1 MIRGKLVFKS
11 NGFNKTGFMNF
22 LKVKSQLILGQNSG
36 HTGGSFFFTRIVSP
50 TIPKFRIYRR
60 VFLV

>member
-22 LKVKSQLILGQNSG
+22 LKVKSQLISDFNLLEEKLKNKHLMKKKQLLK
-36 HTGGSFFFTRIVSP
+36 I
-50 TIPKFRIYRR
+50 
-60 VFLV
+60 